1 MRLGSRRR
9 SAPVLTELGRF
20 VCAAVLALAL
30 LGAVTFFA
38 RPSWLDPE
46 TIMSKGG
53 DPQTTAGGLLEVT
66 Q

>member
-9 SAPVLTELGRF
+9 SAPVLTGLGRF

-38 RPSWLDPE
+38 RPSWLAPS
-46 TIMSKGG
+46 TTMSKGG
-53 DPQTTAGGLLEVT
+53 ETQTTAGGLLEVT